1 MSHRTPIL
9 PHRRKSEKKAR
20 AATKGE
26 RPKAS
31 KPGQCT
37 LGAIGK
43 FICIC
48 MMLMFIASAS
58 CEIYKK
64 FRTRQVEFYSTTK
77 NANERRQ
84 GRSNGRASAKVS
96 NFAYSNCKNLR
107 KAGIHIKMNVLQCEE
122 IAQKEG
128 QGLATT
134 VARAKSQKPSPVSGK
149 FEFNFAPKSNMDSN
163 VGLITPKSEPMS
175 KKIQRQNKIRR
186 LARQF
191 RSQRQKMWGLLTK
204 KRSTS
209 QQQ

>member
-1 MSHRTPIL
+1 MIDPKNMPHRTPIL

-77 NANERRQ
+77 NANECHQ
-84 GRSNGRASAKVS
+84 GRSNGRTSTKVS
-96 NFAYSNCKNLR
+96 NFAYSICKNLE
-107 KAGIHIKMNVLQCEE
+107 KADVHIKMNVLQCEE
-122 IAQKEG
+122 IAQNEG
-128 QGLATT
+128 HGLATIVT
-134 VARAKSQKPSPVSGK
+134 YRHDNVQ
-149 FEFNFAPKSNMDSN
+149 APRTH
-163 VGLITPKSEPMS
+163 LI
-175 KKIQRQNKIRR
+175 
-186 LARQF
+186 
-191 RSQRQKMWGLLTK
+191 
-204 KRSTS
+204 
-209 QQQ
+209 